1 MKKFFR
7 LRKTAPKSK
16 WFNMQRYEILCIDLC
31 ENVTLEKSGADLA
44 AALFLSARAGRERNL
59 RA

>member
-1 MKKFFR
+1 MKFYALI
-7 LRKTAPKSK
+7 LR
-16 WFNMQRYEILCIDLC
+16 

-44 AALFLSARAGRERNL
+44 TALFLSARAGRERNL

>member
-1 MKKFFR
+1 MKKFFQ
-7 LRKTAPKSK
+7 LVWAVKKA
-16 WFNMQRYEILCIDLC
+16 NVLICRYMKFYALILC